1 MAIAVGALL
10 VLLVGGYAIYQGF
23 AHFEARQDEVEK
35 KRLELAQAKAELMQA
50 EQKER
55 FLKNMVSRS
64 LPAKAHESSNTY
76 KEWLQRTLLEG
87 NIFTE
92 SVTPSDNFIEGGKE
106 NGKDKEY
113 GKLRFDVNASAR
125 LDDLTDWLHKFN
137 TVNCLHRI
145 KSLKLNPIENS
156 KLLSVKMEIETISL
170 AKANPAQSK
179 PFEDRKMAGKTEAE
193 LKAKFAEDHERLVK
207 SVVGRNLFG
216 PPNNEPT
223 LMPIGKI
230 PATIGKQVEVI
241 AKGKD
246 KKDGTNENED
256 EPYLVYRIVDAEIPN
271 SEYTFDVM
279 KGTLRWTPKKKGEY
293 KATVEVVDDGIP
305 RKAKRETFT
314 IVVSEPAKVVTA
326 PPSAPKVTF
335 DVAKL
340 AVVTAIVEEGGK
352 GQVWI
357 NERSSG
363 KSQKLKLGDAV
374 QYGTIKGKVSR
385 IDSTG
390 IEVET
395 GDAKFFTKIGQALGV
410 AASQAGGS

>member
-1 MAIAVGALL
+1 MAL
-10 VLLVGGYAIYQGF
+10 VVGGFAIYQGF
-23 AHFEARQDEVEK
+23 SHFEARQEEVEK
-35 KRLELAQAKAELMQA
+35 KRLELDQAKAELMQA
-50 EQKER
+50 EQKEH
-55 FLKNMVSRS
+55 FLKSLVSRS
-64 LPAKAHESSNTY
+64 LPAKVHESSNLY
-76 KEWLQRTLLEG
+76 NEWLQRTLAEA
-87 NIFTE
+87 NVFTE
-92 SVTPSDNFIEGGKE
+92 SVTPSDTFIEGGSA

-125 LDDLTDWLHKFN
+125 LDDLTEWLHYFN

-145 KSLKLNPIENS
+145 KSLKLTPIENS
-156 KLLSVKMEIETISL
+156 NLLTIKLEIETISL
-170 AKANPAQSK
+170 AASTAALSK
-179 PFEDRKMAGKTEAE
+179 PFVDRKIAGKTEAE
-193 LKAKFAEDHERLVK
+193 LKAKFAADHERLVK

-216 PPNNEPT
+216 PPNNEPS

-241 AKGKD
+241 VKGKD
-246 KKDGTNENED
+246 KKDGTNENID
-256 EPYLVYRIVDAEIPN
+256 EPHLIYRIVDAEIPT

-314 IVVSEPAKVVTA
+314 IVVNEPAKG
-326 PPSAPKVTF
+326 PPPGPTPPKVTF
-335 DVAKL
+335 DVAKW
-340 AVVTAIVEEGGK
+340 AFVTAIVNEGGT

-357 NERSSG
+357 NERSTG
-363 KSQKLKLGDAV
+363 KSQKLKIGDAV

-385 IDSTG
+385 IESTG
-390 IEVET
+390 VEVET
-395 GDAKFFTKIGQALGV
+395 DDAKFFTKIGQALGV